1 MILLL
6 MTGQSSFRL
15 YLFWRGNALSSLT
28 TRELFKRFRLNGPN
42 HVAKKKKGQKAAKRG
57 TLSIATNGHSTE
69 NCRGGIRCWQKEEIM
84 DVPDWRSGCT
94 FTNGLASANGTPTA
108 KQQRIKRIANILR
121 RLYLAKKKK
130 KKKMMMSLES
140 PLLVNL
146 FLSLSCLFAVLCNR
160 RPELPHNDRQETRI
174 EFG

>member
-28 TRELFKRFRLNGPN
+28 TRDFSRGFGSMGPITSRRE
-42 HVAKKKKGQKAAKRG
+42 KKGQKAAKRG
-57 TLSIATNGHSTE
+57 TLSIATNGHSTD

-130 KKKMMMSLES
+130 KMMMSLES